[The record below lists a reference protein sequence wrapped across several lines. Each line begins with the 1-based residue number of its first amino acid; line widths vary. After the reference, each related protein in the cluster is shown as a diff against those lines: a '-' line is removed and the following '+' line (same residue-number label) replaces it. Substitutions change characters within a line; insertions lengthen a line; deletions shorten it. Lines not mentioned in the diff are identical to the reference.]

1 MSVGLTTPTEVSN
14 LPNFPR
20 VNTMATFCCLQDGKQ
35 WRTTFPTTVPRR
47 NTLSVSISTVPT
59 GNSLLKQSAAVSV
72 WLIPQS
78 PHVVGTYLQVGTQQ
92 PTAAAIRSTSPRRLS
107 PTSHSTPNGL
117 LAQIR
122 FCLTMAAYRLHSS
135 LSQVRQAQATT
146 LHLFR
151 LSVAVLQCTPPVATI
166 PTATC

>member
-1 MSVGLTTPTEVSN
+1 MSVGSTTQTEVSN
-14 LPNFPR
+14 IPYFPKAS
-20 VNTMATFCCLQDGKQ
+20 MAATLRCLQDGKQ

-47 NTLSVSISTVPT
+47 NTLSVSISAVPT
-59 GNSLLKQSAAVSV
+59 GKSLLKQSGAVSA

-78 PHVVGTYLQVGTQQ
+78 PHVADTCLQVGTQQ

-135 LSQVRQAQATT
+135 PSQVRQAQATT